1 MRVLEKKYSRDKKY
15 CNPGSQ
21 YAEEHIIKIDDQGHK
36 TLVKSGETTN
46 IYLKIQAHADSC
58 DIEKILARCEIEG
71 YEILDQRNVLEGDV
85 TLAPKSMLEAAQKLQ
100 EAENKF
106 NKLPI
111 EVRREFNFNFNE
123 YIAEASSDLGAWAK
137 KMGFITEL
145 PKDDSGL
152 DPTPIVESEGG
163 EE

>member
-1 MRVLEKKYSRDKKY
+1 MRVLKKEYSRDKKY

-21 YAEEHIIKIDDQGHK
+21 FAEEHIIQIDDQGHK
-36 TLVKSGETTN
+36 TLVKSGEVTN

-100 EAENKF
+100 EAENNF

-111 EVRREFNFNFNE
+111 DVRRQFNFNFNE
-123 YIAEASSDLGAWAK
+123 YIASASNDLKSWAT
-137 KMGFITEL
+137 KMGFVDTTVTTEME
-145 PKDDSGL
+145 KEVASASG
-152 DPTPIVESEGG
+152 EGG

>member
-1 MRVLEKKYSRDKKY
+1 MRTLKKEYSRDKSKY
-15 CNPGSQ
+15 FCNPGSQ

-46 IYLKIQAHADSC
+46 VYLKIQAHADSV

-100 EAENKF
+100 EAENRF
-106 NKLPI
+106 NKMPI
-111 EVRREFNFNFNE
+111 DIRREFNFDFNQ
-123 YIAEASSDLGAWAK
+123 YIAEASNNMDSWAT
-137 KMGFITEL
+137 KMGFVKPEI
-145 PKDDSGL
+145 
-152 DPTPIVESEGG
+152 PTTIKEEIEEGG
-163 EE
+163 AE